1 MKEFSE
7 ECIGAE
13 VGDKNKGHKTRD
25 RKRAAAYKKALLDML
40 SSLVSIMML

>member
-13 VGDKNKGHKTRD
+13 AGTKTKGLKLDTE
-25 RKRAAAYKKALLDML
+25 KEQLLKKALLDML
-40 SSLVSIMML
+40 SSLESIMML